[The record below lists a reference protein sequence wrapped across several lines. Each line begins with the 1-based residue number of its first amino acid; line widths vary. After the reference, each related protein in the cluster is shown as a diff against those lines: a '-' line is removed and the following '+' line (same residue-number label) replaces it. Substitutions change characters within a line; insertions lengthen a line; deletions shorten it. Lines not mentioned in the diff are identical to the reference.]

1 MVNIYDCIFK
11 WTHIKSSLQICGSVG
26 DLHRVS
32 DMILLLVLSIYDK
45 AHLSVHHELNSTHTH
60 KQTCHNLNIVYLE
73 KVRFIEIYLK
83 RCSQKTCPK
92 RQLFFYDVIFKTY
105 RCDIFS
111 V

>member
-32 DMILLLVLSIYDK
+32 DIIV
-45 AHLSVHHELNSTHTH
+45 ST
-60 KQTCHNLNIVYLE
+60 LIVYLE

-83 RCSQKTCPK
+83 RCSQKTCPE
-92 RQLFFYDVIFKTY
+92 RQLIFNDVIFKTY
-105 RCDIFS
+105 RCDIS
-111 V
+111 SM